1 MSTAHKLEPQTLPF
15 DCEHAL
21 HLYLLNNL
29 ESLEPGLTLYGKEN
43 LDGLQF
49 KCLGKKLDLLAE
61 DREGGLVAIE
71 IKFNYGTPESLGQ
84 ILGYLAVIRRLRRF
98 AGRRLRGLL
107 VCRKASEHLLLAAED
122 NGSVAVYE
130 YTPGL
135 RFLHA
140 LEALSPIHIPE

>member
-1 MSTAHKLEPQTLPF
+1 MSHARQLVEQSQPF
-15 DCEHAL
+15 ENEHEL

-29 ESLEPGLTLYGKEN
+29 ETIEPGLTLYGKEN

-71 IKFNYGTPESLGQ
+71 IKFNYGTPESMGQ

-122 NGSVAVYE
+122 IGYVAVYE
-130 YTPGL
+130 YTPEL

-140 LEALSPIHIPE
+140 LEALTPIQIPE